1 MGKISST
8 MSLLLFIL
16 VFSTMHGSVEK
27 VGAVLNGSVV
37 YGIPA
42 QMDSGEAQATIDA
55 CSTIYNYFYLTGRY
69 QYLRNYCGSSTQNY
83 LVYSV
88 ANYLETYPYDF
99 ATVFYKGHSTY
110 LPPHSAYNP
119 CSHNHTFLY
128 DNDGSS
134 TSIIG
139 NGGFENG
146 NAYWTVGGPGDHM
159 VTSEDHNWG
168 SYSMLLG
175 FKYHDNVVDGRDYA
189 YQLITVP
196 SGLTTVKLSFWYH
209 LFTEDSVSYDWFA
222 VYVAPVGGDPV
233 LKFKKGGLNYPGL
246 EVYGWEQVVIDISAY
261 VGQSIY
267 IYFEVAN
274 MYDTAYKTWCY
285 VDDVS
290 ATDNWILDSEIGLR
304 TVNGR
309 HDFVF
314 LWSCSTA
321 NEAQIGGIS
330 GTHTWGMAAS
340 WLKRTSLSL
349 DGYANPDYSGHCFIG
364 WQYYSMPFTNSTG
377 YGIYTYRDFVKR
389 FYYYATSGYTIKAAL
404 YQASLDCIGKD
415 FASSKIYQG
424 WWQYF
429 PEQNLWLFNKIRI
442 WGDGNMKLP

>member
-1 MGKISST
+1 MQERITFST
-8 MSLLLFIL
+8 TVLLLIL
-16 VFSTMHGSVEK
+16 IAVLIIQVSGIKT
-27 VGAVLNGSVV
+27 VGAVRNGSVI

-42 QMDSGEAQATIDA
+42 QMDADEGQATRDV
-55 CSTIYNYFYLTGRY
+55 CSLIWYHFYLTGRY
-69 QYLRNYCGSSTQNY
+69 QYLRNYCGSNTQNY

-110 LPPHSAYNP
+110 LPPNSAYNP

-128 DNDGSS
+128 DNDGGM
-134 TSIIG
+134 IK

-146 NAYWTVGGPGDHM
+146 NTYWTVGGSGDHM
-159 VTSEDHNWG
+159 VTSEDHIEG
-168 SYSMLLG
+168 SSSMLLG
-175 FKYHDNVVDGRDYA
+175 FKYHDNVANGRDYA

-209 LFTEDSVSYDWFA
+209 MFTEDSVSYDWFA

-233 LKFKKGGLNYPGL
+233 LKFKKGGVDYPGL
-246 EVYGWEQVVIDISAY
+246 EVYGWEQVVIDISSHA
-261 VGQSIY
+261 GQSIY

-274 MYDTAYKTWCY
+274 MYDTAFKTWCY

-290 ATDNWILDSEIGLR
+290 ATDNWIWDSEIGLR
-304 TVNGR
+304 TVNGI

-314 LWSCSTA
+314 LWSCGTA

-340 WLKRTSLSL
+340 WLKRIYLSL
-349 DGYANPDYSGHCFIG
+349 NGYVYPDNSRHCFIG
-364 WQYYSMPFTNSTG
+364 FQYYSKPFKEPTG
-377 YGIYTYRDFVKR
+377 YSSYTYGYFAVL
-389 FYYYATSGYTIKAAL
+389 FYYYALIGGQTIKQALDSAATVCFGTSFQYTPL
-404 YQASLDCIGKD
+404 YNGYSYNGYL
-415 FASSKIYQG
+415 SKM
-424 WWQYF
+424 
-429 PEQNLWLFNKIRI
+429 RV
-442 WGDGNMKLP
+442 WGDGGMTLP

>member
-1 MGKISST
+1 
-8 MSLLLFIL
+8 
-16 VFSTMHGSVEK
+16 MHGSVEK

-42 QMDSGEAQATIDA
+42 QMDSGEDQATIDV
-55 CSTIYNYFYLTGRY
+55 CHVIWYHFYLTGRY

-99 ATVFYKGHSTY
+99 VTVFYKGHSHY
-110 LPPHSAYNP
+110 LRPNSVYNP
-119 CSHNHTFLY
+119 CSHDHTFLY
-128 DNDGSS
+128 DNDGGGS
-134 TSIIG
+134 TMIK

-146 NAYWTVGGPGDHM
+146 NTYWTVGGPGDHM
-159 VTSEDHNWG
+159 VTSEDHIEG
-168 SYSMLLG
+168 SSYSMLLG

-209 LFTEDSVSYDWFA
+209 LFTEDS
-222 VYVAPVGGDPV
+222 
-233 LKFKKGGLNYPGL
+233 
-246 EVYGWEQVVIDISAY
+246 EAY
-261 VGQSIY
+261 
-267 IYFEVAN
+267 
-274 MYDTAYKTWCY
+274 
-285 VDDVS
+285 DVS

-314 LWSCSTA
+314 LWSCGTA

-340 WLKRTSLSL
+340 WLKGTSLSL
-349 DGYANPDYSGHCFIG
+349 NGYIYPDGSRHCFIG
-364 WQYYSMPFTNSTG
+364 WQYYSMPFINSTG
-377 YGIYTYRDFVKR
+377 YNTYTYGDFVKR
-389 FYYYATSGYTIKAAL
+389 FYYYVLIQGKTIKVAL
-404 YQASLDCIGKD
+404 DRASQDCFGGKY
-415 FASSKIYQG
+415 FSEIKIYQG

-429 PEQNLWLFNKIRI
+429 PEQNLWLFNKIRV
-442 WGDGNMKLP
+442 WGDGNMTLP